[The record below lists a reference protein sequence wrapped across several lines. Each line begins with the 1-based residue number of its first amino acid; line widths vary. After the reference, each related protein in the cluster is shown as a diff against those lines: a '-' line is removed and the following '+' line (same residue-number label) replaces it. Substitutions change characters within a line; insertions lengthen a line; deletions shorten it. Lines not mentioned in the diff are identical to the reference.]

1 MTVLEKIKQIE
12 IEIVNLK
19 KWLKDNTMKSGDL
32 TNGLG
37 ISLSDGGNQRRI
49 SSYWFGFNSE
59 IELDII
65 KLYLKGLENTR
76 KGLIKQAII
85 EVNELQSLI
94 KKYS

>member
-1 MTVLEKIKQIE
+1 MTVLEKIKE
-12 IEIVNLK
+12 IENEISNLN
-19 KWLKDNTMKSGDL
+19 KWLKNNTMKSGDL

-37 ISLSDGGNQRRI
+37 ISLIDGGSQHRI

-65 KLYLKGLENTR
+65 KLYIKGLENSR
-76 KGLIKQAII
+76 KSLIKQAVI
-85 EVNELQSLI
+85 EVNELQILI